1 MVYIKDKVIAPT
13 VENTC
18 SVYIQGEEIKKEECE
33 LKEKMVYLMD
43 EVITPSTV
51 ENTCSVYIQGE
62 GIKVEECEL
71 KEEMIY
77 IKDEDITPST
87 IENTCTVFVQGD
99 VKVENTGI
107 QGNAKIK
114 IPLVFYVL
122 NKDSTK

>member
-1 MVYIKDKVIAPT
+1 MVYIKDEVIAST

-71 KEEMIY
+71 KEEMVS
-77 IKDEDITPST
+77 IKDEV
-87 IENTCTVFVQGD
+87 ENTFTVYVQGD
-99 VKVENTGI
+99 VKLKNTEI
-107 QGNAKIK
+107 QGNAKI
-114 IPLVFYVL
+114 
-122 NKDSTK
+122 